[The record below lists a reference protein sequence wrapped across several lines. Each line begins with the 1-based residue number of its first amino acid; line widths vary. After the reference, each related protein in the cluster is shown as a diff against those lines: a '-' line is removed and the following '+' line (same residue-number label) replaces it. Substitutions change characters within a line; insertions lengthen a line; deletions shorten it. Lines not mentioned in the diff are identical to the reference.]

1 MQFPWAFLINGLE
14 LDMELNDEMENGT
27 VNVTCG
33 HITTTVASKNDMQ
46 VW

>member
-27 VNVTCG
+27 VNVYLWSYYHYSG
-33 HITTTVASKNDMQ
+33 FQ
-46 VW
+46 E